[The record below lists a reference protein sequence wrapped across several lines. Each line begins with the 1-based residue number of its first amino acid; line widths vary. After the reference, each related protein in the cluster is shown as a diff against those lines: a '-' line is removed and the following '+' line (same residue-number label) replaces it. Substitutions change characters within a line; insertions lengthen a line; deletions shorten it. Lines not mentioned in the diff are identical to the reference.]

1 MTVFR
6 LQAMAPEA
14 DLRCMTP
21 VASGAVV
28 VERSLLLRAGMGGS
42 GKGWSWRRWWA
53 AVMLLAC
60 ALAASAASAVQGPS
74 EDWASRGDPVFNRAL
89 VAPLSLTAMVQDSTG
104 WIWLGTQSGLGR
116 WDGQRMHLYV
126 GDLVQPG
133 ALPDSYVL
141 ALHVDPTGTLWIG
154 TSAGGLVRHDPLA
167 DRFVSPLADGV
178 ALSRQTVPALL
189 SDGDHGLW
197 VGTGGG
203 LDLLDKRSG
212 SLQPHARLAGP
223 LGLPARAVHALLRGA
238 DGTLWV
244 GTEVGLFR
252 QARDGARFEPVRL
265 ATAEGVPPHVGH
277 LAQDAA
283 RRVWIGTR
291 SNGVFMAESGSADT
305 QPLHQLLRSAPPR
318 LADAAI
324 RAIVEASPGD
334 VWLGTDGEGI
344 LRVDVANGQVRRVR
358 HHPRTPA
365 SLPDD
370 DIFALLRDRDG
381 LVWVGSDAGLSHHAT
396 GRPGISTWFGGD
408 ADHLLHHQNVPALL
422 PLPDGRV
429 FLAAGDG
436 SVNVVHPAEGRVAR
450 LAADAAA
457 PLTALPPG
465 RVLCLLMEPSGAVL
479 LGTQR
484 GLYRVDAQARRV
496 RRIDVPGRAP
506 TASVWA
512 LAWQDGRLWLGGLD
526 GLWALQPQ
534 SDGTLRTER
543 HTDGAAFDEQR
554 ITALLPA
561 PDGVLWVGT
570 RSGVRHLDTTRWT
583 VTRPAQDEPGR
594 VGLPRGYIASMLID
608 RTGRLWV
615 GSFGNGVRVLE
626 PASAD
631 MAHRVHR
638 ITQAEGLP
646 HNGVNAIVADTEGQV
661 WASTDGGIARI
672 DAKTMEVRSFGAAE
686 GVGIPSYWTGAGGA
700 SVGGALLFGGAG
712 GLTIVD
718 PQRLAAA
725 PAGPPTVAVSELRVA
740 DEPVRRTY
748 LSNDASPPLLLP
760 PGQRSVLVEFAV
772 LDFGAPAR
780 NRYQYRLRGADARW
794 QDADPVRR
802 IAAYSHL
809 PPGDHVLELRG
820 ARPQGPWSNALV
832 LPLHVPPQWHET
844 RSFQAALGALGVLLL
859 AALVQGRTLL
869 LRRRQRALEALVAE
883 RTAALQQRTLELQRS
898 QGQLEQL
905 AYHDGLTALP
915 NRRSFRDA
923 LQRLTE
929 PPQRPGSGFF
939 LLLIDLDH
947 FKQINDTHGHAAG
960 DAVLIAVAGCLQ
972 AALRE
977 GDRVA
982 RLGGDEF
989 AVLLPGTTD
998 PAAAERVARRIFD
1011 GLAAMLTQHPALPP
1025 TPGISIG
1032 AAAFPADA
1040 TDPDALYHAA
1050 DLALYRAKNAGRNRF
1065 QRFSAKDPERAQAP
1079 G

>member
-1 MTVFR
+1 
-6 LQAMAPEA
+6 
-14 DLRCMTP
+14 
-21 VASGAVV
+21 
-28 VERSLLLRAGMGGS
+28 
-42 GKGWSWRRWWA
+42 
-53 AVMLLAC
+53 MLFAC
-60 ALAASAASAVQGPS
+60 TLAAAAGQAPP
-74 EDWASRGDPVFNRAL
+74 EHWASRGDPVFNRAL
-89 VAPLSLTAMVQDSTG
+89 ITPLSLTAMVQDRTG
-104 WIWLGTQSGLGR
+104 WLWLGTQSGLGR
-116 WDGQRMHLYV
+116 WDGQRLHLYV

-141 ALHVDPTGTLWIG
+141 ALHVDPAGTLWIG
-154 TSAGGLVRHDPLA
+154 TSAGGLVRHDPLT
-167 DRFVSPLADGV
+167 DRFVSPLAAGA
-178 ALSRQTVPALL
+178 ALTRQTVAALM
-189 SDGDHGLW
+189 SEGDQRLW

-203 LDLLDKRSG
+203 LDLLDRRSG
-212 SLQPHARLAGP
+212 QLQAHARLAGP
-223 LGLPARAVHALLRGA
+223 LGLPARAVHALLRSEDGA
-238 DGTLWV
+238 LWV
-244 GTEVGLFR
+244 GTEAGLFR
-252 QARDGARFEPVRL
+252 QPHDGARFESVRL
-265 ATAEGVPPHVGH
+265 ATAEGVPPHVNH
-277 LAQDAA
+277 LAQDAS
-283 RRVWIGTR
+283 RHVWIGTR
-291 SNGVFMAESGSADT
+291 SNGAFVAVSGSAGA

-318 LADAAI
+318 LADTAI
-324 RAIVEASPGD
+324 RAIVEAGPGD

-344 LRVDVANGQVRRVR
+344 LRIDVANGQLRRVR
-358 HHPRTPA
+358 HHARTPA

-396 GRPGISTWFGGD
+396 GRHGISTWFGGD
-408 ADHLLHHQNVPALL
+408 PEHMLHHQNVPALL
-422 PLPDGRV
+422 PMPDGQV

-450 LAADAAA
+450 LGVDADS

-465 RVLCLLMEPSGAVL
+465 RVLSLLREPSGNVL

-484 GLYRVDAQARRV
+484 GLYRVDAHSRRV
-496 RRIDVPGRAP
+496 RRMDVPGRAP

-534 SDGTLRTER
+534 PDGTLRTER
-543 HTDGAAFDEQR
+543 RTDGAAFDEQR

-561 PDGVLWVGT
+561 ADGVLWVGT
-570 RSGVRHLDTTRWT
+570 RSGVRRLDTTSWS
-583 VTRPAQDEPGR
+583 VTRPAQDEPGQI
-594 VGLPRGYIASMLID
+594 GLPRGYVASMLID
-608 RTGRLWV
+608 RAGRLWV
-615 GSFGNGVRVLE
+615 GAFGNGVRVLE
-626 PASAD
+626 PDLAGAPP
-631 MAHRVHR
+631 RVHR

-646 HNGVNAIVADTEGQV
+646 HNGVNAIVADAEGQV

-672 DAKTMEVRSFGAAE
+672 DAKSLQVRSFGAAE

-700 SVGGALLFGGAG
+700 SVGGALLFGGSG

-718 PQRLAAA
+718 PRRLTGL
-725 PAGPPTVAVSELRVA
+725 PGPPAIAVSELRVG
-740 DEPVRRTY
+740 DEPARRSY
-748 LSNDASPPLLLP
+748 RPKDASPPLQLP
-760 PGQRSVLVEFAV
+760 PGRRSVLVEFAV
-772 LDFGAPAR
+772 LDFAAPAR
-780 NRYQYRLRGADARW
+780 NRYQYRLRGADALW

-820 ARPQGPWSNALV
+820 ARPQGPWSDALV

-844 RSFQAALGALGVLLL
+844 RSFQAALGALGLLLL

-869 LRRRQRALEALVAE
+869 LRRRQRALEALVTE
-883 RTAALQQRTLELQRS
+883 RTAALEQRTLELQRS
-898 QGQLEQL
+898 QGQLEEL

-947 FKQINDTHGHAAG
+947 FKQINDTHGHATG
-960 DAVLIAVAGCLQ
+960 DAVLVAVAGCLQ

-998 PAAAERVARRIFD
+998 PAGAERVARRIFD
-1011 GLAAMLTQHPALPP
+1011 GLAAMLTKHPALPP

-1065 QRFSAKDPERAQAP
+1065 RFFSATEPAHAGTP

>member
-1 MTVFR
+1 
-6 LQAMAPEA
+6 LEA
-14 DLRCMTP
+14 DLRFVAP
-21 VASGAVV
+21 VESAWLS
-28 VERSLLLRAGMGGS
+28 LRAGMVGS

-53 AVMLLAC
+53 AAMLLAC
-60 ALAASAASAVQGPS
+60 TLAAWAGAAPS

-89 VAPLSLTAMVQDSTG
+89 ITPLALTAMVQDRTG
-104 WIWLGTQSGLGR
+104 WIWLGSQSGLGR
-116 WDGQRMHLYV
+116 WDGQRLHLYV

-141 ALHVDPTGTLWIG
+141 ALHVDSAGTLWIG

-167 DRFVSPLADGV
+167 DRFVSPLAAGA
-178 ALSRQTVPALL
+178 ALTRQTVAALM
-189 SDGDHGLW
+189 SDGDRWLW
-197 VGTGGG
+197 VGTGAG
-203 LDLLDKRSG
+203 LDLLDRHDG
-212 SLQPHARLAGP
+212 TVQAHALLAGP
-223 LGLPARAVHALLRGA
+223 LGLPARAVHSLLRSEDGA
-238 DGTLWV
+238 LWV
-244 GTEVGLFR
+244 GTEAGLFR
-252 QARDGARFEPVRL
+252 QPREGARFEAVGL
-265 ATAEGVPPHVGH
+265 DTSEGVQPHVGH
-277 LAQDAA
+277 LARDAA
-283 RRVWIGTR
+283 GRVWIGTR
-291 SNGVFMAESGSADT
+291 SNGAFVAAGGSAEAR
-305 QPLHQLLRSAPPR
+305 PLHQLLRSAPPR
-318 LADAAI
+318 LAATAI
-324 RAIVEASPGD
+324 RAIVEAGPGD
-334 VWLGTDGEGI
+334 LWLGTDGEGI
-344 LRVDVANGQVRRVR
+344 LRVDLANGQLRRVR

-396 GRPGISTWFGGD
+396 GREGISTWFGGD
-408 ADHLLHHQNVPALL
+408 REHLLHHQNVPALL

-436 SVNVVHPAEGRVAR
+436 SVDVVHPADGRVAR
-450 LAADAAA
+450 LEVDADS

-465 RVLCLLMEPSGAVL
+465 RVLSLLREPSGDVL

-484 GLYRVDAQARRV
+484 GLYHVDLLARRV
-496 RRIDVPGRAP
+496 RRVDVPGRAP

-526 GLWALQPQ
+526 GLWALRPQP
-534 SDGTLRTER
+534 DGSLRTER

-554 ITALLPA
+554 ITALLPEA
-561 PDGVLWVGT
+561 NGVLWVGT
-570 RSGVRHLDTTRWT
+570 RSGVRRLDTTSWN

-608 RTGRLWV
+608 RSGRLWV

-626 PASAD
+626 PATAG
-631 MAHRVHR
+631 APPRVHR
-638 ITQAEGLP
+638 ITQADGLP
-646 HNGVNAIVADTEGQV
+646 HNGVNAIVADAEGQV

-672 DAKTMEVRSFGAAE
+672 DEKSLDVRSFGSTE
-686 GVGIPSYWTGAGGA
+686 GVGVPSYWTGAGGA
-700 SVGGALLFGGAG
+700 TAGGALLFGGAG

-718 PQRLAAA
+718 PRRLLA
-725 PAGPPTVAVSELRVA
+725 PPGAPPTVAVSELRVA
-740 DEPVRRTY
+740 DEPVRRSY
-748 LSNDASPPLLLP
+748 PSNSASPPLLLP
-760 PGQRSVLVEFAV
+760 PGRRSVLVEFAV

-780 NRYQYRLRGADARW
+780 NRYQYRLRGVDAAW
-794 QDADPVRR
+794 KDADPVRR

-820 ARPQGPWSNALV
+820 ARPQGPWSDALV
-832 LPLHVPPQWHET
+832 LPLHVPPQWQET
-844 RSFQAALGALGVLLL
+844 RSFQAALGALGLVLL

-883 RTAALQQRTLELQRS
+883 RTAALEQRTIELQRS

-905 AYHDGLTALP
+905 AYHDGLTSLP

-929 PPQRPGSGFF
+929 APQRPGSGFF

-947 FKQINDTHGHAAG
+947 FKQINDTYGHAAG
-960 DAVLIAVAGCLQ
+960 DAVLVAVAGGLQ
-972 AALRE
+972 AALR
-977 GDRVA
+977 GIDRVA

-998 PAAAERVARRIFD
+998 PAAAERVGRRIFD
-1011 GLAAMLTQHPALPP
+1011 ALAATLTQHPSLPP

-1050 DLALYRAKNAGRNRF
+1050 DLALYRAKNSGRNRF
-1065 QRFSAKDPERAQAP
+1065 QLFRAIEPAHADAP
-1079 G
+1079 D